1 MRFQGRPLRAVRRT
15 AQRGATAVMA
25 ALVTST
31 VALTALVSVDVG
43 YLFFQQ
49 RKLQN
54 IADMAAMAAVQSIPG
69 RVSVAAASAA
79 ANGFVAA
86 GAADRVTPT
95 AGYWDPALT
104 PTAPHF
110 SSIVPATA
118 VANAVQVEARKENGT
133 FFAGVIAA
141 LSGNSRPLLHATAI
155 ARVDTTLGFSLGTGV
170 ARLSDAGPLNRTLSA
185 LLGTTVNL
193 DLASYQGLADSAIRL
208 GDLMT
213 ELGVGTVDDLINL
226 DARLPRL
233 LDAALTVAARE
244 NLLRGSLATAG
255 AASALAGGVRDLA
268 VRVATNAGD
277 SAASVLSIA
286 ALLGNKESAAD
297 AAINLLDL
305 LTTAAQVAN
314 ARAGIQIDNLGI
326 DLGPLAS
333 VMVSTRIVT
342 PPVMAIGPAGKVQ
355 IGPRAGQWYA
365 VAHSAAARVRLVIK
379 VLNVGVAGV
388 TLPVEIEVAPGTA
401 WAADAQCA
409 VPRTN
414 SSVSIGV
421 DTGIAT
427 ACIAQLPAIGTTYTC
442 SALPKARILTLLI
455 AGIDAKIS
463 LPLTATTQTVTFSG
477 SEIGTT
483 KTVGTNGVGQALANA
498 LFGSGS
504 VALDVVALGIPL
516 PLVGDVIGTVLR
528 PALYPVLLALDP
540 ILQPVLALLGVQI
553 GISDVK
559 LESISCNR
567 PVLVF

>member
-1 MRFQGRPLRAVRRT
+1 MNFHGRSLRAARLR

-69 RVSVAAASAA
+69 RVNVAAASAA
-79 ANGFVAA
+79 ANGFLAA

-95 AGYWDPALT
+95 AGYWDPTLT
-104 PTAPHF
+104 PAAPHF

-141 LSGNSRPLLHATAI
+141 LRGNSRPVLRATAI
-155 ARVDTTLGFSLGTGV
+155 ARVDTTIGISLGTGV

-226 DARLPRL
+226 DTHLPRL
-233 LDAALTVAARE
+233 LDAALTVAARQS
-244 NLLRGSLATAG
+244 LLRGSLATG
-255 AASALAGGVRDLA
+255 GTASALAASVRDVA
-268 VRVATNAGD
+268 VRIAADAGD
-277 SAASVLSIA
+277 NAASVLSIA

-305 LTTAAQVAN
+305 ITTAAQVAN

-355 IGPRAGQWYA
+355 TGPRVGQWYA
-365 VAHSAAARVRLVIK
+365 EAHSAAARVRLVIK
-379 VLNVGVAGV
+379 VLNVGIAGI

-409 VPRTN
+409 VPRSN

-463 LPLTATTQTVTFSG
+463 VPLTATTQTVTFSG
-477 SEIGTT
+477 SELGTT
-483 KTVGTNGVGQALANA
+483 KTVGTNSVGQALANA

-504 VALDVVALGIPL
+504 IALDVVALGIPL

-540 ILQPVLALLGVQI
+540 ILQPVLALLGIQI